1 MKRKNPA
8 KGAVSEKSLSVIDGA
23 DVQEG
28 YAEEYG
34 KISDNSLRSEE
45 NKISSQYLKYLKK
58 YPLLTKERE
67 YELAIKAGE
76 GDAEARDLMIK
87 SNLGLV
93 ISVAKKFLGRGLSF
107 EDLIMEG
114 NLGLIKAVEKF
125 KPKSGFRF
133 STYAIWWIR
142 QTIERGILNSGRVVR
157 LPIHI
162 SENVYKYS
170 RAVKEITSE
179 IQRTPNMG
187 EVAKR
192 MGIKESK
199 LEKIMSLVGNIYSL
213 DAVYTG
219 GEDEEN
225 QSNSF
230 SNLIKADE
238 SHDSAFDELDKI
250 ETLNLLN
257 SWLLRL
263 SKQERSIIILRYGIN
278 YEKSRTLNEVGRI
291 FGLTKERIRQIEVK
305 ALKKLRQM
313 AEESGFEGKPP
324 AAEEKEEN

>member
-8 KGAVSEKSLSVIDGA
+8 SGAIFKKSASIFKKTGDTGRYS
-23 DVQEG
+23 D
-28 YAEEYG
+28 EYG
-34 KISDNSLRSEE
+34 KLSDSTARQED
-45 NKISSQYLKYLKK
+45 NKLSSQYLKYLKI
-58 YPLLTKERE
+58 YPLLTKDQE
-67 YELAIKAGE
+67 YDLALKVSD
-76 GDAEARDLMIK
+76 GDAKARELMIN

-107 EDLIMEG
+107 EDLVMEG

-125 KPKSGFRF
+125 KPKTGFRF

-192 MGIKESK
+192 MGIQESK
-199 LEKIMSLVGNIYSL
+199 LQKIMSLVGNIYSL
-213 DAVYTG
+213 DAAYTG
-219 GEDEEN
+219 NEDDDN
-225 QSNSF
+225 MSNSF

-238 SHDSAFDELDKI
+238 SLDSAYDELDKI
-250 ETLNLLN
+250 ETVNLLN
-257 SWLLRL
+257 TWLLRL
-263 SKQERSIIILRYGIN
+263 TKAERSIIVLRYGLN
-278 YEKSRTLNEVGRI
+278 YENPRTLNEVGRI

-313 AEESGFEGKPP
+313 AADSGFEGKPP
-324 AAEEKEEN
+324 AEEKEEN